1 MGVTPKWMV
10 FLMGKSKTKMDE
22 TWRYP
27 DDLGNL
33 HLVLF
38 QPTKGKRSFLP
49 RFLDVFPN
57 NGNPVFFSSYE
68 FPWVHTCGSRARS
81 LSAWTTI
88 RPRTSWD
95 SPRIDISWWFNGDF
109 MGFNYTIYN
118 NIGIYLGYITNW
130 IWWSVDMD
138 SSDLFGES
146 TYVPIV
152 SNSYQPARVLR
163 PDHINVSCRWS
174 LTMI

>member
-57 NGNPVFFSSYE
+57 NGNPVFLVPMNSHE
-68 FPWVHTCGSRARS
+68 FILAGPGRDRYRRGLRS
-81 LSAWTTI
+81 GHGLVGIPLVLIFHGDLMGILWDLTTQ
-88 RPRTSWD
+88 
-95 SPRIDISWWFNGDF
+95 
-109 MGFNYTIYN
+109 
-118 NIGIYLGYITNW
+118 YIT
-130 IWWSVDMD
+130 I
-138 SSDLFGES
+138 
-146 TYVPIV
+146 
-152 SNSYQPARVLR
+152 
-163 PDHINVSCRWS
+163 
-174 LTMI
+174 